1 MVIPKTSCHE
11 LLSSIVG
18 ARLASG
24 ASCAG
29 SDRRN
34 ESQRSGCRGMTFDL
48 FRSDAFDEARVS
60 PTRWNQC

>member
-1 MVIPKTSCHE
+1 MAIPKTSCHE
-11 LLSSIVG
+11 LLSGIVG

-29 SDRRN
+29 SDQRN

-48 FRSDAFDEARVS
+48 FRSNAFDEAKAS
-60 PTRWNQC
+60 PSHWNQC

>member
-1 MVIPKTSCHE
+1 MAIPKTSCHE
-11 LLSSIVG
+11 LLSGIVG

-34 ESQRSGCRGMTFDL
+34 ESQRSGCHGMIFDL
-48 FRSDAFDEARVS
+48 FRSDAFDEAGAS

>member
-1 MVIPKTSCHE
+1 MAIPKTSCHE
-11 LLSSIVG
+11 LLSGIVG

-24 ASCAG
+24 AG

-48 FRSDAFDEARVS
+48 FRSDAFDEAGAS
-60 PTRWNQC
+60 PTR